1 MDFKLLLCGPWDVDP
16 NELLQTWALNKNY
29 GTGKCWFNKILI
41 NCRSLRS
48 MNINERMPFQVF
60 IVWVKFSPNLSG
72 TQVFTQLSSYQWILL
87 LVYTLIVA
95 KLTYEK
101 VNIVRVNLNN
111 ISLPWKEIQWG
122 SGKSGSFQ
130 VSATGILIES
140 HSTECRT

>member
-1 MDFKLLLCGPWDVDP
+1 MDPEMLTLMNYYKH
-16 NELLQTWALNKNY
+16 ELLTKIMELENVIKHQ
-29 GTGKCWFNKILI
+29 ILI

-48 MNINERMPFQVF
+48 MNRNERMPFQVF
-60 IVWVKFSPNLSG
+60 IIWVKFSPNLSG